1 MGIRRQA
8 EEEPIGWFGDKD
20 SNLDEQLQRL
30 LSYH

>member
-1 MGIRRQA
+1 MHPSANRKLIA
-8 EEEPIGWFGDKD
+8 WFGDKD